1 VKLLSRSPAETETVG
16 YRIGKMLCA
25 GAIVRISG
33 ELGAGKTTMVR
44 GIARAFG
51 VPEEE
56 VVSPS
61 FTIITEYE
69 SSPRLV
75 HIDLYRIEGSSDLES
90 TGIWDYIGNDA
101 VAVIEWPEHAGDE
114 LPEDALNVRIT
125 CNLAEEREIT
135 IEGMDETDWHNLQA
149 EPE

>member
-1 VKLLSRSPAETETVG
+1 MLS
-16 YRIGKMLCA
+16 A
-25 GAIVRISG
+25 GAIVKISG

-51 VPEEE
+51 VPAAE

-69 SSPRLV
+69 SSPRLI

-90 TGIWDYIGNDA
+90 TGIWDYIGSDA

-125 CNLAEEREIT
+125 GDHADEREIT
-135 IEGMDETDWHNLQA
+135 LEGIDETDWHNLQA
-149 EPE
+149 QPE